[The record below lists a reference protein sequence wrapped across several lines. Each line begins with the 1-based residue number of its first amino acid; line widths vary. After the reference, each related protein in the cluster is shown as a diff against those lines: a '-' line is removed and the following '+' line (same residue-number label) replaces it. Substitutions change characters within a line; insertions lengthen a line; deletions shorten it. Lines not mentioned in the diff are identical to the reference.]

1 MSRLLRP
8 GRLRDYADEVLTAE
22 GDVCALLVGDLIESL
37 AEHVGFHAESN
48 QVDLRSG
55 VFGNPRRGVKG
66 VTELRVGSELV
77 AA

>member
-1 MSRLLRP
+1 VTRLLRP
-8 GRLRDYADEVLTAE
+8 GRLRDDADEVITTE
-22 GDVCALLVGDLIESL
+22 GDGCAMLVGDLIELL
-37 AEHVGFHAESN
+37 AEHVGFHAEGN
-48 QVDLRSG
+48 QLDLRSE